1 MQVLFEF
8 LPLIAFFATFKLSG
22 DIYVATAVIVAA
34 VVLQVGYRLVRGQKL
49 TTLQKASA
57 AMMLAL
63 GGLTLLLH
71 DDRFLLWKPTGYFW
85 LVAVGLV
92 IGQLFAKEP
101 PLSMLMGT
109 EVKMPRERWRQLTWV
124 WVVFFAVMGAVN
136 LYVAFNYSRETW
148 VNFKVFGFTG
158 VLLVFSLAQGWWMI
172 QHAEDSATAALESSD
187 KPSTP

>member
-8 LPLIAFFATFKLSG
+8 LPLIAFFAAFKLSG
-22 DIYVATAVIVAA
+22 NIYVATAVIVTA
-34 VVLQVGYRLVRGQKL
+34 VALQVAYRLIRGQKL

-57 AMMLAL
+57 VLMLAL

-85 LVAVGLV
+85 LVGIGLIV
-92 IGQLFAKEP
+92 GQLVSKEP
-101 PLSMLMGT
+101 PLSMLLGT
-109 EVKMPRERWRQLTWV
+109 EIKLARERWRTLTWV
-124 WVVFFAVMGAVN
+124 WVVFFALLGTLN

-148 VNFKVFGFTG
+148 VNFKVFGMTG
-158 VLLVFSLAQGWWMI
+158 IMLVFMVLQGWWMI
-172 QHAEDSATAALESSD
+172 QHAQDGEPASLESSD